1 MMESGGSY
9 RMTLALASFLACLV
23 FLLLTGLLLFR
34 TLTGRLQRFAGRVD
48 RFHASGF
55 APAPDPAL
63 RESDDRDDEIA
74 RIGQAFDAMA
84 VKINAQFAQLQSIDR
99 GRREAILNASHDL
112 RTPLAA
118 LQGYLQTLQLK
129 AEVLTP
135 AQREH
140 YLEVAQ
146 RHAQRM
152 SALVEQMFALAKLDA
167 PETAP
172 RFETFSLAELA
183 GDVAQKFR
191 LRAAERHLSLRA
203 EIDPAVPP
211 IRADIG
217 MVERLAENLVDN
229 ALKFTPAGGNVDV
242 QVRFAPDAPA
252 RDVVEFAVADSGPG
266 IASEELPRVFDRF
279 YRVDRAYDGAAGG
292 GSGLG
297 LAIVKRIAELHDAEV
312 RVESRPGAGARFA
325 VRFGA
330 MAASAHPSPAPA

>member
-1 MMESGGSY
+1 
-9 RMTLALASFLACLV
+9 
-23 FLLLTGLLLFR
+23 
-34 TLTGRLQRFAGRVD
+34 
-48 RFHASGF
+48 
-55 APAPDPAL
+55 
-63 RESDDRDDEIA
+63 
-74 RIGQAFDAMA
+74 
-84 VKINAQFAQLQSIDR
+84 
-99 GRREAILNASHDL
+99 
-112 RTPLAA
+112 
-118 LQGYLQTLQLK
+118 
-129 AEVLTP
+129 VLTP

-140 YLEVAQ
+140 YLDVAQ

-191 LRAAERHLSLRA
+191 LRAAERHLALRA

-229 ALKFTPAGGNVDV
+229 ALKFTPAGGTVRV
-242 QVRFAPDAPA
+242 QVGFAPDRSA
-252 RDVVEFAVADSGPG
+252 RDVIEFAVADSGPG
-266 IASEELPRVFDRF
+266 IARDELPRVFERF
-279 YRVDRAYDGAAGG
+279 YRVDRAYDGAASG

-312 RVESRPGAGARFA
+312 RVDSAPGEGARFA
-325 VRFGA
+325 VRFGVTPA
-330 MAASAHPSPAPA
+330 GAQLDASPA